1 MRLTGVTELPQ
12 QRYLSTSVKE
22 VYFLDNRS
30 LLHERLSI
38 ECKYITTTFT
48 NIERHCANIV
58 CKFDLKF
65 FAPAKTSSSSSGIRP
80 SGMWRSVAWKFQLL
94 VWMLHRI
101 RLMFNESATISP
113 LSNLPHRFLTTV
125 FAFPMER
132 HENILLVKWAV
143 SLDVQI
149 NIFRQC
155 GPSNY
160 TSIIL
165 RLRMQSG

>member
-1 MRLTGVTELPQ
+1 
-12 QRYLSTSVKE
+12 
-22 VYFLDNRS
+22 
-30 LLHERLSI
+30 
-38 ECKYITTTFT
+38 
-48 NIERHCANIV
+48 
-58 CKFDLKF
+58 
-65 FAPAKTSSSSSGIRP
+65 
-80 SGMWRSVAWKFQLL
+80 
-94 VWMLHRI
+94 
-101 RLMFNESATISP
+101 
-113 LSNLPHRFLTTV
+113 
-125 FAFPMER
+125 MER